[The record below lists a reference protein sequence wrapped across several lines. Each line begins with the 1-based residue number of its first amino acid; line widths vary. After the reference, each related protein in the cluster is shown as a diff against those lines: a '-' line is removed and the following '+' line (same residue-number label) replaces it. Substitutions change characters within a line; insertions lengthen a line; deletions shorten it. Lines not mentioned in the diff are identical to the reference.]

1 MLLLPGGRV
10 LPVNHLQR
18 VVKGALIIETVQ
30 NEDAGQ
36 YTCTASNRDAQ
47 EVNCS
52 VFVAVVGMLSA
63 LLKCCKL
70 LLS

>member
-1 MLLLPGGRV
+1 M

-30 NEDAGQ
+30 NEDTGQ

-47 EVNCS
+47 VVNRS
-52 VFVAVVGMLSA
+52 VFVNVVGT
-63 LLKCCKL
+63 
-70 LLS
+70 